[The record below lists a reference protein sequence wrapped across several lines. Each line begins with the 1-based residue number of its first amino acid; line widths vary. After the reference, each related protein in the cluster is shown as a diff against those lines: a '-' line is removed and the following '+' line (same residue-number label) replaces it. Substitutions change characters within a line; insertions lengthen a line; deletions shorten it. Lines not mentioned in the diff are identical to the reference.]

1 MSNLKDFQQDYQS
14 NNPIDFIVSA
24 CLLAINQT
32 ASNWAIPLAVIDG
45 LPAAEFRL
53 KDINETKVPSRFHLD
68 SCASMH
74 TGNLLVHQWLM
85 TKYPEIV
92 HCYEQF
98 EDSNPFEPI
107 MLEGALNVDSEK

>member
-1 MSNLKDFQQDYQS
+1 MSDH
-14 NNPIDFIVSA
+14 
-24 CLLAINQT
+24 LLEINCT
-32 ASNWAIPLAVIDG
+32 ASIQAIPLAVSNG
-45 LPAAEFRL
+45 SPAAEFQLR
-53 KDINETKVPSRFHLD
+53 DSNEIKVTCRFNLD
-68 SCASMH
+68 SCAIMD
-74 TGNLLVHQWLM
+74 TGNLLLHQWLM